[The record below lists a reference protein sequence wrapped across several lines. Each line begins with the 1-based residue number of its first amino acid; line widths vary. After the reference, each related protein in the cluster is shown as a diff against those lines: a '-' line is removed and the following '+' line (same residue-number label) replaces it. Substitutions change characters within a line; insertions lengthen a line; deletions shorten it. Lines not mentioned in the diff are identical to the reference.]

1 MKSIVV
7 KDVLFKLTNNKKV
20 YEDIDLIEE
29 KILDSITFIEFFSEL
44 EDLGVIIYPTRINKD
59 ILRSAEKMQKL
70 VDEQLALKE
79 KSLYN

>member
-1 MKSIVV
+1 MKNIVV